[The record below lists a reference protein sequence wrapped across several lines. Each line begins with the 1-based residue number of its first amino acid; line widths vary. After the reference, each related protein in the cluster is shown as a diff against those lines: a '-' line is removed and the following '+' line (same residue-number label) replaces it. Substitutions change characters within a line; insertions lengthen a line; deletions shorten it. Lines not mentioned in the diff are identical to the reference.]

1 MNGIYFALRSG
12 SERHDLRHDLPQ
24 LQLEE
29 QAEKR
34 VCLHYCEDV
43 SENPPGRVEGKACET
58 KELWCTMKTLITQV
72 VASSGCTNCT
82 RASVLQTTQ
91 RMPSI
96 LRPLQKPMLLVF
108 GILPSSLAT
117 VNLMA
122 LLLECAKLLAFKTNH
137 YSCYMIL
144 PGWVTQTANNGDNW

>member
-1 MNGIYFALRSG
+1 MNGIYFALRIG
-12 SERHDLRHDLPQ
+12 SERHDLCHDLPQ
-24 LQLEE
+24 LQLDE

-58 KELWCTMKTLITQV
+58 KGLWCTMKTLITQV

-91 RMPSI
+91 RMPFI
-96 LRPLQKPMLLVF
+96 LRPLQKPNAAGFWYSTQLVGHSKLDGTVARMCKAT
-108 GILPSSLAT
+108 GI
-117 VNLMA
+117 
-122 LLLECAKLLAFKTNH
+122 
-137 YSCYMIL
+137 
-144 PGWVTQTANNGDNW
+144 